1 MEYTANA
8 DSGKVVFVDGVKA
21 HSGHKYVDG
30 VQISYYDRKG
40 ALLSLPIISVADL
53 LKIARAVKG

>member
-1 MEYTANA
+1 MEYTAHA

-21 HSGHKYVDG
+21 LGGHKYVDG

-40 ALLSLPIISVADL
+40 ALLTQPIISVADL

>member
-1 MEYTANA
+1 MEYTVNA

-21 HSGHKYVDG
+21 LNGHQYVDG

-40 ALLSLPIISVADL
+40 ALLTQPIISVADL
-53 LKIARAVKG
+53 LKVARAVKI

>member
-21 HSGHKYVDG
+21 LSGHKYVDG

-40 ALLSLPIISVADL
+40 ALLSLPIVSVADL
-53 LKIARAVKG
+53 LKVARAVKG